1 MNSAALIATPNPI
14 AYLDQYF
21 ALLATYHDEPWRVIQ
36 IYHGYRFSVL
46 LLTFLLGKFLAHLW
60 NVSIKDSSELALLR
74 AIEDEEFESLL
85 FYALRKEVPILFTL
99 RSGKIYLAW
108 VVSIANPRKDR
119 RWLRVLPL
127 AAGFR
132 DNQHRPHFV
141 TDYAE
146 VLSRVQ
152 AKDKD
157 FEHLEIGDFEVVI
170 TTSEI
175 DYAHM
180 YDPTIAERFDFAA
193 TPRDEDLPNGGVI

>member
-1 MNSAALIATPNPI
+1 M
-14 AYLDQYF
+14 
-21 ALLATYHDEPWRVIQ
+21 
-36 IYHGYRFSVL
+36 L